1 MKTSCI
7 LWSLLL
13 GTTSLIAQQ
22 QKQLTD
28 SLINPLISLE
38 EVSVSGLRV
47 NENQPL
53 TFSEIQTEDLK
64 ERNLGQDLP
73 ILLNFLPGVVTTS
86 DAGAGIGYTGIRVRG
101 SDATRVNVTINGIPF
116 NDSESQGTFWV
127 NLPDFTSSVDNIQ
140 LNRGVGTSTNGA
152 GVFGASLNLI
162 TQGVSDL
169 AFAEIASSFGSFNTF
184 KNTVK
189 FSTGLLNEHFELSG
203 RVATIASDGYIDRSS
218 SDLKSYFFQGLYKD
232 KNTLIKALTFGGS
245 EITYQSW
252 YGIDPGTLATN
263 RTYNPA
269 GEMYDS
275 SGVLTGH
282 YDNQVDNYKQD
293 HFQFHWTQ
301 QYSRSWSSTI
311 GLNYTYGRGYY
322 EVYND
327 LWATQNIAFGD
338 EVNFDYLQIAPLVI
352 GGTTIDTTENISRKW
367 LDNNF
372 YVGTFSLNYDSNQT
386 NAVFGG
392 SYSNYKGDHFGNLIW
407 AQYGSN
413 AAPNHRFYESNADKK
428 DFNIYT
434 KVTQH
439 LGTDWTAYADLQYR
453 TVAYNSMGT
462 VKGPGPIIIDDTL
475 SFFNPKA
482 GITYR
487 ASEASR
493 LYLSY
498 AKAQREP
505 VRSDYENG
513 TPKPESL
520 NDFEAGWRFKKEK
533 AQLQAN
539 LYYMDYENQ
548 LVLTGDLDAVGEP
561 IRTNIGDSYRF
572 GLEIEA
578 AIQLAEKWV
587 WQPNL
592 ALSSNKNKDFY
603 FKRDGLLQNLG
614 TTNISYSP
622 SVVGASNL
630 VYAPN
635 TVFRV
640 ALLSK
645 YVGEQYMGNIDS
657 DLSKLE
663 AYFTNDINL
672 SYVWTPN
679 SWIKE
684 AQFSLL
690 VNNIFNELY
699 TSNGYWYNFD
709 DDYSDAGVVTT
720 IEGVAYYP
728 QAGTN
733 FLMGATFRF

>member
-1 MKTSCI
+1 MKLHCI

-13 GTTSLIAQQ
+13 GSTSLIAQQ
-22 QKQLTD
+22 QKQLAD
-28 SLINPLISLE
+28 SLINSLISLE

-47 NENQPL
+47 NENQPF
-53 TFSEIQTEDLK
+53 TFSEVQTEALK

-101 SDATRVNVTINGIPF
+101 SDASRVNVTINGIPF

-152 GVFGASLNLI
+152 GAFGASLNLI
-162 TQGVSDL
+162 TQGVSDQ

-203 RVATIASDGYIDRSS
+203 RVATIASDGYIDRAS

-252 YGIDPGTLATN
+252 YGIDSGTLATN

-269 GEMYDS
+269 GEMYDTN
-275 SGVLTGH
+275 GVLTGH

-301 QYSRSWSSTI
+301 QYNSSWSSTI

-322 EVYND
+322 EEYND
-327 LWATQNIAFGD
+327 LWATQNITFGD
-338 EVNFDYLQIAPLVI
+338 EVNFDYLQITPLVI

-392 SYSNYKGDHFGNLIW
+392 SYSIYNGDHFGNLIW
-407 AQYGSN
+407 AQYASN

-428 DFNIYT
+428 DFNLYS
-434 KVTQH
+434 KVTQR
-439 LGTDWTAYADLQYR
+439 LGTAWTVYADVQYR
-453 TVAYNSMGT
+453 TVAYNSRGT
-462 VKGPGPIIIDDTL
+462 VKGPEPIAIDDTL

-505 VRSDYENG
+505 NRSDYENG
-513 TPKPESL
+513 TPKSESL
-520 NDFEAGWRFKKEK
+520 NDFEAGWRFKEEK
-533 AQLQAN
+533 VQLQAN

-548 LVLTGDLDAVGEP
+548 LVLTGALDAVGEP
-561 IRTNIGDSYRF
+561 IRTNSGASYRF

-578 AIQLAEKWV
+578 AIQFAEQWV

-592 ALSSNKNKDFY
+592 AVSSNKNKDFY

-622 SVVGASNL
+622 SIVGASNL
-630 VYAPN
+630 VYAPS
-635 TVFRV
+635 TVFRI

-645 YVGEQYMGNIDS
+645 YVGEQYMGNIDA

-663 AYFTNDINL
+663 AYLTNDINI

-699 TSNGYWYNFD
+699 TSNGFFYTFD
-709 DDYSDAGVVTT
+709 DDYSVAGVVTT
-720 IEGVAYYP
+720 IEGVGYYP

-733 FLMGATFRF
+733 FLLGATFRF

>member
-1 MKTSCI
+1 MKI
-7 LWSLLL
+7 LYTIWFLLL
-13 GTTSLIAQQ
+13 GTTFLIAQQ
-22 QKQLTD
+22 EKQPND
-28 SLINPLISLE
+28 SLINTLISLE
-38 EVSVSGLRV
+38 EVSISGLRV

-86 DAGAGIGYTGIRVRG
+86 MAGAGIGYTGIRVRG
-101 SDATRVNVTINGIPF
+101 SDATRVNVTINGIPY

-140 LNRGVGTSTNGA
+140 LNRGIGTSTNGA
-152 GVFGASLNLI
+152 GAFGASLNLI
-162 TQGVSDL
+162 TQGVSDN
-169 AFAEIASSFGSFNTF
+169 AFAETASSFGSFNTF
-184 KNTVK
+184 KNTIK

-203 RVATIASDGYIDRSS
+203 RVATIVSDGYIDRAS

-232 KNTLIKALTFGGS
+232 KNTLIKLLSFGGS

-252 YGIDPGTLATN
+252 EGIDPGTLATN

-275 SGVLTGH
+275 NGVLTGH
-282 YDNQVDNYKQD
+282 YDNQVDDYKQD

-301 QYSRSWSSTI
+301 QYNRSWSSNI

-327 LWATQNIAFGD
+327 LWATQNIAYGD

-386 NAVFGG
+386 NAIFGG

-407 AQYGSN
+407 AQYASN

-428 DFNIYT
+428 DFNLYT
-434 KVTQH
+434 KVTQR
-439 LGTDWTAYADLQYR
+439 LGTDWTVYADLQYR
-453 TVAYNSMGT
+453 TVAYNSTGT
-462 VKGPGPIIIDDTL
+462 VKGPVPITIDDTL

-505 VRSDYENG
+505 TRSDYENG
-513 TPKPESL
+513 IPKPESL
-520 NDFEAGWRFKKEK
+520 NDFEVGWRFKKEK

-548 LVLTGDLDAVGEP
+548 LVLTGALDAVGEP
-561 IRTNIGDSYRF
+561 IRTNSGSSYRF

-578 AIQLAEKWV
+578 AIKFADQWV

-592 ALSSNKNKDFY
+592 AVSSNKNKDFY

-614 TTNISYSP
+614 TTNISFSP
-622 SVVGASNL
+622 SIVGASNL
-630 VYAPN
+630 VYEPS

-663 AYFTNDINL
+663 AYFTNDINI
-672 SYVWTPN
+672 SYIWTPS

-684 AQFSLL
+684 TQFSLL
-690 VNNIFNELY
+690 VNNIFNELF
-699 TSNGYWYNFD
+699 TSNGYFYTFD
-709 DDYSDAGVVTT
+709 DDDSVTGVITT
-720 IEGVAYYP
+720 IEEVRYYP